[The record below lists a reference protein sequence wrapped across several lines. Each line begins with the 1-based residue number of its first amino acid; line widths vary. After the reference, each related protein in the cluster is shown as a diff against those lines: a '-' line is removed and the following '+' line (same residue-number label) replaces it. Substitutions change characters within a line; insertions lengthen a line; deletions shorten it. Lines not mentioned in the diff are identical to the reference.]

1 MKAFDKMRFVFL
13 FVAYVGLFYI
23 LSHACIADVIF
34 PFSFA
39 MMFALV
45 WANQKIYLVVPAYLA
60 GSIAA
65 DYSLMGI
72 VGALCCAFCAA
83 VPYLVHYFCKK
94 NMRVWELAIYA
105 FVSQIGFIA
114 FGAASGGNA
123 VYFALISVALGTLFL
138 LGFVKLFESLF
149 LRGVAFRLSAI
160 ELVSGGIILLALSS
174 GLVPLEV
181 GGFSF
186 LKLFV
191 AFMLLAITYCSK
203 NYYSVFVAALF
214 GLGTLLRSFNPVFVA
229 PFILWALAISPFK
242 TYRKYFSAVA
252 LVLAEVLIGFYFK
265 LYYSFSWISILPS
278 LLAAVVFVAV
288 PDKVY
293 FSFKAIF
300 DLKSDRS
307 LVKNV
312 VNQNREILRRRFLS
326 LSDVFGEMCLVFR
339 GLIKQNLSQQDVKA
353 LLRDEIICKN
363 CDTCPDKARCH
374 RNRQQEI
381 SRVLDE
387 LVDLSFA
394 KGKVTL
400 LDIPA
405 YLSANCGRVNG
416 VITSCNTLCK
426 QYKSYSGMLANID
439 NSKLLI
445 ADQLQGI
452 SSVMKN
458 LSVEVDNDI
467 AFDSKREQRL
477 IEELIFNDIVC
488 TDAVVYEKDMHTF
501 EVGLIVRSSDS
512 ESIKIPDIVSR
523 VCKCKMSVFDRFAG
537 SQPGYTTL
545 SLRSAPKY
553 DCVFA
558 IASETKS
565 SSAASGDSHSA
576 MRLSGD
582 KFMFAVCD
590 GMGSGEQAKSTCET
604 SMSLIENFYK
614 AGFSSELVLSSVNKL
629 LTMQKSDVFSALDVC
644 VIDLKNGLGDFIKM
658 GSPSAY
664 ILSSQECKI
673 ISAEALPLGIVEVAQ
688 PVTQKIVVSDG
699 DIILL
704 CTDGIADSFSDDQK
718 IADFLKNNFSANP
731 QIIADKLLEQ
741 ALANNNGRALDDM
754 TILAVK
760 IFNNQN

>member
-1 MKAFDKMRFVFL
+1 MLGKIKYAVMFVL
-13 FVAYVGLFYI
+13 FVGLFYI
-23 LSHACIADVIF
+23 LSHACIADAIF
-34 PFSFA
+34 PFAFA
-39 MMFALV
+39 MLFALV
-45 WANQKIYLVVPAYLA
+45 WANQKVYIVVPAYLA
-60 GSIAA
+60 GAIAA
-65 DYSLMGI
+65 DYSLAGI
-72 VGALCCAFCAA
+72 VCALCCAFCVT
-83 VPYLVHYFCKK
+83 VPYLIHYFCKK
-94 NMRVWELAIYA
+94 NMKVWELAIYA
-105 FVSQIGFIA
+105 FVSQVGSIV
-114 FGAASGGNA
+114 FGAIGGGNSI
-123 VYFALISVALGTLFL
+123 YFALISAALGTLFM

-149 LRGVAFRLSAI
+149 MRGVAFRLSAI
-160 ELVSGGIILLALSS
+160 ELISGGIILLALAS
-174 GLVPLEV
+174 GLMTLEV
-181 GGFSF
+181 GDFSF

-191 AFMLLAITYCSK
+191 SFMLLAITYCSK

-214 GLGTLLRSFNPVFVA
+214 GLGTLLHSFNPVFVA
-229 PFILWALAISPFK
+229 PFMLWALAISPFK
-242 TYRKYFSAVA
+242 TYRKYFSAIA
-252 LVLAEVLIGFYFK
+252 LVLVEVLIGYYFQ
-265 LYYSFSWISILPS
+265 LYYSFSWISILPTAIS
-278 LLAAVVFVAV
+278 AIIFMAI

-293 FSFKAIF
+293 YSFKAIF
-300 DLKSDRS
+300 DLKSDRA
-307 LVKNV
+307 LVKNI

-326 LSDVFGEMCLVFR
+326 LSDVFGEMCRVFR

-353 LLRDEIICKN
+353 MLRDEIINKN

-374 RNRQQEI
+374 RNHQQEVA
-381 SRVLDE
+381 RVLDE
-387 LVDLSFA
+387 LVDIAFA

-416 VITSCNTLCK
+416 IITGCNTLAR

-452 SSVMKN
+452 SAVMKN

-477 IEELIFNDIVC
+477 IEELLFNDVVC

-512 ESIKIPDIVSR
+512 ESIKIPDIVSK

-537 SQPGYTTL
+537 SQPGYTTV

-558 IASETKS
+558 LASETKTG
-565 SSAASGDSHSA
+565 SAASGDSHSA
-576 MRLSGD
+576 MMLSGD
-582 KFMFAVCD
+582 KFMFALCD
-590 GMGSGEQAKSTCET
+590 GMGSGEQAKSICET

-629 LTMQKSDVFSALDVC
+629 LTMQKTDVFSALDVC
-644 VIDLKNGLGDFIKM
+644 VLDLKNGLGDFIKM
-658 GSPSAY
+658 GSPSGY
-664 ILSSQECKI
+664 IISSKECKI
-673 ISAEALPLGIVEVAQ
+673 ISASALPLGIVEHAQ
-688 PVTQKIVVSDG
+688 PVTQKLVVDDG

-704 CTDGIADSFSDDQK
+704 FTDGVADSFSDDQK
-718 IADFLKNNFSANP
+718 IADFLKDNYSVNP
-731 QIIADKLLEQ
+731 QTIVDKLLQQ

-760 IFNNQN
+760 VFNN

>member
-1 MKAFDKMRFVFL
+1 MRALGKVKYVISFVL
-13 FVAYVGLFYI
+13 FVGLFYV

-39 MMFALV
+39 MLFALV
-45 WANQKIYLVVPAYLA
+45 WANQKIYVVVPAFLA
-60 GSIAA
+60 GTIVA
-65 DYSLMGI
+65 DYSLAGI

-83 VPYLVHYFCKK
+83 VPFLVHYFCKK
-94 NMRVWELAIYA
+94 NMHVWELAIYA
-105 FVSQIGFIA
+105 FVSQVGNIA
-114 FGAASGGNA
+114 FGAVGGGNA
-123 VYFALISVALGTLFL
+123 VYFALISAVLGTIFM

-149 LRGVAFRLSAI
+149 MRGVAFRLSSI

-174 GLVPLEV
+174 GLLPLEV
-181 GGFSF
+181 GDFSF

-191 AFMLLAITYCSK
+191 SFMLLAITYCSK

-214 GLGTLLRSFNPVFVA
+214 GLGTLLHSFNPVFVA
-229 PFILWALAISPFK
+229 PFMLWALAISPFK
-242 TYRKYFSAVA
+242 TYRKYFSALA
-252 LVLAEVLIGFYFK
+252 LVLIEVLIGYYFK
-265 LYYSFSWISILPS
+265 LYYSFSWVSILPTAIS
-278 LLAAVVFVAV
+278 AITFMAI

-293 FSFKAIF
+293 YSFKAIF
-300 DLKSDRS
+300 DLKSDRA

-326 LSDVFGEMCLVFR
+326 LSDVFGEMCRVFR

-363 CDTCPDKARCH
+363 CDTCPDKACCH

-381 SRVLDE
+381 SKVLDD
-387 LVDLSFA
+387 LVDIAFA

-416 VITSCNTLCK
+416 IITSCNTLAR
-426 QYKSYSGMLANID
+426 QYKSYSGMLVNID

-452 SSVMKN
+452 SAVMKN
-458 LSVEVDNDI
+458 LSTEVDNDI

-477 IEELIFNDIVC
+477 IEELLFNDIVC

-512 ESIKIPDIVSR
+512 ESIKIPDIVSK
-523 VCKCKMSVFDRFAG
+523 VCKCKMGVFDRFAG

-558 IASETKS
+558 LASQPKTG
-565 SSAASGDSHSA
+565 SAASGDSHSA

-629 LTMQKSDVFSALDVC
+629 LTLQKTDVFSALDVC

-658 GSPSAY
+658 GSPSGY
-664 ILSSQECKI
+664 VISNQECKI
-673 ISAEALPLGIVEVAQ
+673 ISAEALPLGIVESAQ
-688 PVTQKIVVSDG
+688 PVTQKRVISDG
-699 DIILL
+699 DTILL
-704 CTDGIADSFSDDQK
+704 FTDGVADSFSDDQK
-718 IADFLKNNFSANP
+718 IADFLKDNYSSNP
-731 QIIADKLLEQ
+731 QVIVDRLLEQ

-754 TILAVK
+754 TIMAVK
-760 IFNNQN
+760 VFNN

>member
-1 MKAFDKMRFVFL
+1 MRGLGKIRYVIL
-13 FVAYVGLFYI
+13 FVVFVGLFYV
-23 LSHACIADVIF
+23 LSHACIVDVIF

-39 MMFALV
+39 MLFALL
-45 WANQKIYLVVPAYLA
+45 WANQKVYIVVPAYLV
-60 GSIAA
+60 GTIVA
-65 DYSLMGI
+65 DYSIVGI

-94 NMRVWELAIYA
+94 NMKIWELAIYG
-105 FVSQIGFIA
+105 FVGQVGYIA
-114 FGAASGGNA
+114 FGAVNGGNA
-123 VYFALISVALGTLFL
+123 VYFALISAVLGVFFM
-138 LGFVKLFESLF
+138 LGFVKLFETLF
-149 LRGVAFRLSAI
+149 IRGVSFRLSAI
-160 ELVSGGIILLALSS
+160 ELVSGGVILLALAS
-174 GLVPLEV
+174 GLLPLEI
-181 GGFSF
+181 GNFSF

-191 AFMLLAITYCSK
+191 SFMLLAITYCSK

-214 GLGTLLRSFNPVFVA
+214 GFGTLLHSCNPVFVA
-229 PFILWALAISPFK
+229 PFMLWALAISPFK
-242 TYRKYFSAVA
+242 TYRKYFSAIA
-252 LVLAEVLIGFYFK
+252 LVLSELLIGYYFN
-265 LYYSFSWISILPS
+265 LYYSYSWVSILPTVIS
-278 LLAAVVFVAV
+278 AVVFMAI
-288 PDKVY
+288 PDKIY
-293 FSFKAIF
+293 SSFKSIF
-300 DLKSDRS
+300 DLKGDRA

-326 LSDVFGEMCLVFR
+326 LSDVFGEMCHVFR

-381 SRVLDE
+381 SKVLDE
-387 LVDLSFA
+387 LVEIAFV
-394 KGKVTL
+394 KGKITL

-416 VITSCNTLCK
+416 IISSCNALAR
-426 QYKSYSGMLANID
+426 QYKSYSGMVANID

-452 SSVMKN
+452 SAVMKT
-458 LSVEVDNDI
+458 LSIEVDNDI

-477 IEELIFNDIVC
+477 IEELLFNDIVC
-488 TDAVVYEKDMHTF
+488 TDAVMYEKDMHTF

-512 ESIKIPDIVSR
+512 DSIKIPDIVSK
-523 VCKCKMSVFDRFAG
+523 VCKCKMSVFDRFSG
-537 SQPGYTTL
+537 SQPGYTTV

-558 IASETKS
+558 LASETKMGS
-565 SSAASGDSHSA
+565 SVSGDSHSA

-590 GMGSGEQAKSTCET
+590 GMGSGDQAKSICET

-629 LTMQKSDVFSALDVC
+629 LAMQKTEVFSALDVC
-644 VIDLKNGLGDFIKM
+644 VLDLKNGLGDFIKM
-658 GSPSAY
+658 GSPSGY
-664 ILSSQECKI
+664 ILSDQECKI
-673 ISAEALPLGIVEVAQ
+673 VSAGALPLGVIDGAQ
-688 PVTQKIVVSDG
+688 PVTQKLVLSDG
-699 DIILL
+699 DTILL
-704 CTDGIADSFSDDQK
+704 FTDGVADSFSNDQE
-718 IADFLKNNFSANP
+718 ISDFLKNNYSSNP
-731 QIIADKLLEQ
+731 QIVVDKLLEQ

-760 IFNNQN
+760 VFNN

>member
-1 MKAFDKMRFVFL
+1 MKALGKVKYVVL
-13 FVAYVGLFYI
+13 FVAFVGLFYV
-23 LSHACIADVIF
+23 LSHACVADVIF

-39 MMFALV
+39 MLFALL
-45 WANQKIYLVVPAYLA
+45 WANQKVWLVVPAYLA
-60 GSIAA
+60 GAIAA
-65 DYSLMGI
+65 DYSLAGI

-83 VPYLVHYFCKK
+83 VPYLIHYFCKK

-105 FVSQIGFIA
+105 FVSQVGYIA
-114 FGAASGGNA
+114 FGAVSGGNA
-123 VYFALISVALGTLFL
+123 VYFALISAALGTIFM

-149 LRGVAFRLSAI
+149 MRGVAFRLSAI
-160 ELVSGGIILLALSS
+160 ELVSGGVILLAIAS
-174 GLVPLEV
+174 GLLPLEV
-181 GGFSF
+181 GDFSF

-191 AFMLLAITYCSK
+191 SFMLLAITYCSK

-242 TYRKYFSAVA
+242 TYRKYFSAAA
-252 LVLAEVLIGFYFK
+252 LVLCEILIGYCFN
-265 LYYSFSWISILPS
+265 LYYSFSWVAILPTAIS
-278 LLAAVVFVAV
+278 ALVFIAI
-288 PDKVY
+288 PDKIY
-293 FSFKAIF
+293 NSFKAIF
-300 DLKSDRS
+300 DLKGDRA

-326 LSDVFGEMCLVFR
+326 LSDVFGEMYHVFR
-339 GLIKQNLSQQDVKA
+339 GLIQQNLSQQDVKV

-374 RNRQQEI
+374 RNRQHDIAKALDDLVEI
-381 SRVLDE
+381 A
-387 LVDLSFA
+387 FA
-394 KGKVTL
+394 KGKITL

-416 VITSCNTLCK
+416 IISSCNALAR

-458 LSVEVDNDI
+458 LSDEVDNDV
-467 AFDSKREQRL
+467 AFDSRREQRL
-477 IEELIFNDIVC
+477 IEELLFNDIVC

-512 ESIKIPDIVSR
+512 ESIKIPDIVSKI
-523 VCKCKMSVFDRFAG
+523 CKCKMGVFDRFAG

-558 IASETKS
+558 LASETKTG
-565 SSAASGDSHSA
+565 SAASGDSHSA

-629 LTMQKSDVFSALDVC
+629 LTLQKTDVFSALDVC

-658 GSPSAY
+658 GSPSGY
-664 ILSSQECKI
+664 IISNQECKI
-673 ISAEALPLGIVEVAQ
+673 VSAGALPLGIVDNAK
-688 PVTQKIVVSDG
+688 PVTQKMVVGDG
-699 DIILL
+699 DTILL
-704 CTDGIADSFSDDQK
+704 FTDGVADSFSDDQK
-718 IADFLKNNFSANP
+718 IADFLKDNYSSNP
-731 QIIADKLLEQ
+731 QVIVDRLLEQ

-754 TILAVK
+754 TVLAVK
-760 IFNNQN
+760 IFNN